1 MERGLFARAQGLI
14 PQRGRR
20 PSRHGRPRRTFR
32 NRRAGGNRALVPS
45 GVLSVR
51 YPFGGRA
58 AVRPARRNR
67 RSRRVLAMR
76 PFGRRPRDR
85 GVLRR
90 YEIRSSDSAF
100 FFSPCATGAPA
111 CSRNGSSHKRTKEP
125 DADRKRCAPFSFGNQ
140 GDSRTSQ
147 QNFANLRMMSS
158 AHTRNRVSRWQMAG
172 GEFAERGI
180 DRDPGRPYSGAGRE
194 DTCRGVG
201 PYLRFQRVYP
211 FSGMARVGRRRLVHS
226 TGGCTGWTDGGG
238 HRFRRTGRV
247 EHGSVKVN

>member
-1 MERGLFARAQGLI
+1 MHALRAS
-14 PQRGRR
+14 
-20 PSRHGRPRRTFR
+20 SR
-32 NRRAGGNRALVPS
+32 
-45 GVLSVR
+45 SVDD
-51 YPFGGRA
+51 GRA
-58 AVRPARRNR
+58 ATAARVERFATGVRGATALLCRPGSSA
-67 RSRRVLAMR
+67 SGIPLEAGR
-76 PFGRRPRDR
+76 PFALPDATGDR
-85 GVLRR
+85 AESSRCGIAGGAK
-90 YEIRSSDSAF
+90 ETATFPGGNGIKSSDSVF
-100 FFSPCATGAPA
+100 LFSPCATGAPA
-111 CSRNGSSHKRTKEP
+111 CSRNAPPRKATNEP
-125 DADRKRCAPFSFGNQ
+125 NADRKRCAPFSFGNQ

-211 FSGMARVGRRRLVHS
+211 FSGMARVGRRRLARS
-226 TGGCTGWTDGGG
+226 AGGCTGWTDGGG
-238 HRFRRTGRV
+238 HRFRRTGRI